1 MNVLP
6 VFGFRPV
13 TNSSPFANPL
23 CRAAREHGGHHR
35 SAPPPSERR
44 TVRAIYLSDTLADPG
59 TADHVRRFAA
69 AGEEVRFAPALP
81 LKLVIADA
89 ALVLC
94 DLPDPVAGAGTTTTL
109 FIEHP
114 ALAAC
119 LRLAFHTVWATARPG
134 PES

>member
-1 MNVLP
+1 MIRLS
-6 VFGFRPV
+6 G
-13 TNSSPFANPL
+13 PL
-23 CRAAREHGGHHR
+23 
-35 SAPPPSERR
+35 
-44 TVRAIYLSDTLADPG
+44 TDPG

-69 AGEEVRFAPALP
+69 AGEEARFAPGIP

-89 ALVLC
+89 SLVLC
-94 DLPDPVAGAGTTTTL
+94 DMPDPVAGSDTTTTL

-119 LRLAFHTVWATARPG
+119 LRLAFHTVWETARPG